1 MGRGKQR
8 SQVTNPRWQWPT
20 GDEEA
25 PGLAEFKTACYEV
38 ARQTGGRVESASK
51 GRFPP
56 NFHRVVIAFRDR
68 RVAVLCHQT
77 LSLLALATP
86 PVESSIWPLSFI
98 DDPAIGPAIAA
109 LVRVR
114 LLTAAELELDWS
126 RAATRPPAEVAYEED
141 LKYWRPGSVGEV
153 IFNGWD

>member
-1 MGRGKQR
+1 MGQGKQR
-8 SQVTNPRWQWPT
+8 SQVTNLRWQWPS

-25 PGLAEFKTACYEV
+25 PELADFKTACYEV
-38 ARQTGGRVESASK
+38 ARQTGGRVESASD
-51 GRFPP
+51 GCFPP

-98 DDPAIGPAIAA
+98 DDPAIGPAIAG
-109 LVRVR
+109 LLRVR

-126 RAATRPPAEVAYEED
+126 RAATHPPAEVAYEED
-141 LKYWRPGSVGEV
+141 LKYWRPGSVGDV